1 MARFKQELPN
11 DIIKQVDKLEKNTE
25 KMLEDMTKAG
35 AEVVAKQV
43 KTTAPNKIGQYVK
56 LTKPYKTPSDDGIN
70 TKVIISGY
78 MPFKPPRKTFS
89 RGNGG
94 RLGKQ
99 YATTKGVPADFI
111 AILYEYGRST
121 SPFPKKPFFRKAFK
135 KGEIEK
141 AMEQVQK
148 KYIED

>member
-25 KMLEDMTKAG
+25 KMLEEMTQAG
-35 AEVVAKQV
+35 AKVTMQQV
-43 KTTAPNKIGQYVK
+43 KASAPSGLGQYVK
-56 LTKPYKTPSDDGIN
+56 MTRSYKTPSDDGIN

-121 SPFPKKPFFRKAFK
+121 SPFPKKPFFRKSFK
-135 KGEIEK
+135 KGQIEK
-141 AMEQVQK
+141 AMEQAQK